1 MVSGVL
7 MVLFLSPPCLAKTPS
22 KGRGRKIKEYKEFR
36 EFREDKD
43 VNAKLPKL
51 SKLPISTSPHQ
62 HHDQFLVRVDAD
74 GCKLS
79 LAPLHNLL
87 SEGVRFDLSQ
97 KKTPRDSTN

>member
-1 MVSGVL
+1 

-51 SKLPISTSPHQ
+51 SNPPLSVPALISTTTN
-62 HHDQFLVRVDAD
+62 F
-74 GCKLS
+74 
-79 LAPLHNLL
+79 L
-87 SEGVRFDLSQ
+87 SEWMQMDANFH
-97 KKTPRDSTN
+97 